1 MLKDQDLNFTPLQSN
16 LYEIKCTSTE
26 TTMNQVKFKAKGIFL
41 DLDGTIV
48 DSTAAYL
55 QAAKIAFKAVNKPI
69 PLDEVMLDLPKRLE
83 LGRPIEHIT
92 QGTTD
97 QFLPVYLDAYHSL
110 SERETKLLPNV
121 ESTLAC
127 LSKKFKLGLFTM
139 RHVPSGMLQ
148 KELDTHGVA
157 KYFTYIV
164 TALDT
169 DKPKP
174 SPDGLMLCIDALKL
188 NVSDCI
194 MAGDSVNDLRAGKAA
209 GVRTIGFLSGLYT
222 REELEMES
230 PDLILADLSA
240 LPKYLE

>member
-1 MLKDQDLNFTPLQSN
+1 MQ
-16 LYEIKCTSTE
+16 
-26 TTMNQVKFKAKGIFL
+26 QVKFKAKGIFL

-55 QAAKIAFKAVNKPI
+55 QAAKIAFKAVGKPI

-92 QGTTD
+92 HGTTD
-97 QFLPVYLDAYHSL
+97 EFLPVYLDAYHSI
-110 SERETKLLPNV
+110 SEQEAKLLPNV
-121 ESTLAC
+121 QSTLAG
-127 LSKKFKLGLFTM
+127 LSTKYKLGLFTM
-139 RHVPSGMLQ
+139 RHVPSGILQ
-148 KELDTHGVA
+148 KELDTHGIA
-157 KYFTYIV
+157 KYFTHIV

-174 SPDGLMLCIDALKL
+174 SPEGLMLCIDALKL
-188 NVSDCI
+188 DICDCI

-222 REELEMES
+222 REELEQES
-230 PDLILADLSA
+230 PDLILTDVSA

>member
-1 MLKDQDLNFTPLQSN
+1 MQ
-16 LYEIKCTSTE
+16 
-26 TTMNQVKFKAKGIFL
+26 QVKLKAKGIFL

-55 QAAKIAFKAVNKPI
+55 QAAKIAFNAVNKPI

-92 QGTTD
+92 HGTTD
-97 QFLPVYLDAYHSL
+97 EFLPVYLDAYHCI
-110 SERETKLLPNV
+110 SEHEAKLFPNIQ
-121 ESTLAC
+121 STLAC
-127 LSKKFKLGLFTM
+127 LSTKYKLGLFTM
-139 RHVPSGMLQ
+139 RHVPAPMLL
-148 KELDTHGVA
+148 KELDTHGIA
-157 KYFTYIV
+157 KYFTHIV

-174 SPDGLMLCIDALKL
+174 SPEGLMLCIDALGL
-188 NVSDCI
+188 DICDCI

-222 REELEMES
+222 REELELES
-230 PDLILADLSA
+230 PDLILSDLSA
-240 LPKYLE
+240 LPKHLE

>member
-1 MLKDQDLNFTPLQSN
+1 MKQQKL
-16 LYEIKCTSTE
+16 
-26 TTMNQVKFKAKGIFL
+26 KAKGIFL

-55 QAAKIAFKAVNKPI
+55 QAAKIAFKAVGKPI

-92 QGTTD
+92 HGTTD
-97 QFLPVYLDAYHSL
+97 EFLPVYLDAYHSL
-110 SERETKLLPNV
+110 SEREAKLFPNV
-121 ESTLAC
+121 ECTLAS
-127 LSKKFKLGLFTM
+127 LSTTYKLGLFTM
-139 RHVPSGMLQ
+139 RHVPSEILQ
-148 KELDTHGVA
+148 KELDTHGIA
-157 KYFTYIV
+157 KYFTNIV

-174 SPDGLMLCIDALKL
+174 SPEGLMLCIDALKL
-188 NVSDCI
+188 DICDCI

-209 GVRTIGFLSGLYT
+209 GVRTVGFLSGLYT
-222 REELEMES
+222 RAELEQES
-230 PDLILADLSA
+230 PDLILTDLSA